1 MSSTGS
7 FEHLRDHL
15 LVEGHVVS
23 MFRSEF
29 RAPNGEAFSR
39 EVVRHPGAVSV
50 VPLLDDGDVVLVRQ
64 YRAPLDRFLLEIP
77 AGKRDVAGEPPEE
90 TARRELAEE
99 VGLVAAELVP
109 LTVFHNSVGFCDEES
124 HVFLG
129 TGLSRTEV
137 DLQGIEEQNMT
148 EVRVALRDTPALI
161 AAGEITDAKTVIGLL
176 LALRRIK
183 GADR

>member
-1 MSSTGS
+1 M
-7 FEHLRDHL
+7 
-15 LVEGHVVS
+15 
-23 MFRSEF
+23 
-29 RAPNGEAFSR
+29 
-39 EVVRHPGAVSV
+39 
-50 VPLLDDGDVVLVRQ
+50 
-64 YRAPLDRFLLEIP
+64 
-77 AGKRDVAGEPPEE
+77 
-90 TARRELAEE
+90 
-99 VGLVAAELVP
+99 
-109 LTVFHNSVGFCDEES
+109 TVFHNSVGFCDEES

-176 LALRRIK
+176 LALRRIE